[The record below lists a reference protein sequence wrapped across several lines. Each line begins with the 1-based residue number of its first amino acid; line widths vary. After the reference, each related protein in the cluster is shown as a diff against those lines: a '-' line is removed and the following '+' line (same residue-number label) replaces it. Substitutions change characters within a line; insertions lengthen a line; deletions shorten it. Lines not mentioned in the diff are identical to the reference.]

1 MHLEI
6 LDEKRIDI
14 LPLLAKI
21 DEKFYLAGG
30 TALALQIGHR
40 DSIDFDF
47 FTDSDFDIDKVFEEI
62 VNIFKDHKVVKTYT
76 EKDTLYILIDDS
88 IKLSFMKYNYPLVKG
103 LIDAEYFKMASIED
117 IACMKFSAI
126 TSRQAM
132 KDYVDLYFIL
142 KNFDLEDLLNLSEK
156 KFSNQLDKNLILKSM
171 VYFDDI
177 DQEEIMYKNNN
188 NVSFEEIKKSLV
200 KHVEGAVA

>member
-6 LDEKRIDI
+6 LDENRKNI
-14 LPLLAKI
+14 LPLLSKI
-21 DEKFYLAGG
+21 NNNFYLAGG

-47 FTDSDFDIDKVFEEI
+47 FTDSDIDIEKLFDSLAY
-62 VNIFKDHKVVKTYT
+62 IFKDHDLVKTHT
-76 EKDTLYILIDDS
+76 EKNTLYILVDDS
-88 IKLSFMKYNYPLVKG
+88 IKISFMKYNYAPIKD
-103 LIDAEYFKMASIED
+103 LIETEFFKMASIED

-132 KDYVDLYFIL
+132 KDYIDLYFIL
-142 KNFDLEDLLNLSEK
+142 KKISLNDLLVMSDV
-156 KFSNQLDKNLILKSM
+156 KFSGQLDRNLILKSI

-177 DQEEIMYKNNN
+177 HREEIMYKNKND
-188 NVSFEEIKKSLV
+188 VGFDEVKKYLTDC
-200 KHVEGAVA
+200 VEKVVV